1 MQYILI
7 LTRTTKRT
15 YRYDN
20 TDGDSELSTLYIQ
33 QTAFPNGAPESIT
46 VTVEAN

>member
-1 MQYILI
+1 MQYILN
-7 LTRTTKRT
+7 LSRTTKHT

-20 TDGDSELSTLYIQ
+20 ADEDSELRTLYVQ
-33 QTAFPNGAPESIT
+33 QTAFPHGAPDSIT